1 MHIYKVPLGGV
12 PLAPVPSCLQDP
24 HSLDVCPCKQAM
36 GENLHDEVAG
46 EPESLRERRLKLI
59 AAVEGDDW
67 SEVIQQQTAETA
79 VGGLG
84 VMGMGMAQLDCK
96 CSASIMLLSAQHGTV
111 GQQFANDFASEAGNK
126 CCTCFTSTCMPRRA
140 SCRLRAGRR
149 RRPVLRRSRHQ
160 SLRLP
165 GPRCTVL
172 WARRRQQSR

>member
-12 PLAPVPSCLQDP
+12 PLAPVSSCLQDR
-24 HSLDVCPCKQAM
+24 HSLGVCPCKQAM

-84 VMGMGMAQLDCK
+84 VMGIVQLDCS
-96 CSASIMLLSAQHGTV
+96 CSASIMLYIDTAWNCNSQMAKPQKHVTSAAPVLARQ
-111 GQQFANDFASEAGNK
+111 
-126 CCTCFTSTCMPRRA
+126 CMPRCA

-172 WARRRQQSR
+172 WARRRPQSR